1 MLQKGHCVVEGTSTL
16 NLLIPD
22 LEKEHMF
29 GTACVQTLYREVQVW
44 TVSRLS
50 HALPNN
56 GIKNRVCI
64 AEGTENCYTSD
75 LLLLVVK
82 YATDKP

>member
-1 MLQKGHCVVEGTSTL
+1 MRKGHYIVEGTSTL

-22 LEKEHMF
+22 IKKEHMF

-56 GIKNRVCI
+56 GIKNRVCV

-75 LLLLVVK
+75 LPLLVVK